1 MKLLSCKEF
10 EQGTQ
15 FSELRQGSLFG
26 ALSDEGIRYL
36 IAQGK
41 LWSLD
46 PSDILYEAGDPSNH
60 FFIVLSGEL
69 QFTKVHAGLQ
79 LVTRNVEFGEEVGY
93 VSMISLQPYG
103 GHVEALTDSIVLDI
117 DCNLY
122 ATFGTEYPQDFG
134 IFTLNLA
141 RNMARNIQRLS
152 ARLVE
157 NSINH

>member
-1 MKLLSCKEF
+1 MRTLKFKEF
-10 EQGTQ
+10 EQIVQ
-15 FSELRQGSLFG
+15 FSKLRQGSLFG

-36 IAQGK
+36 VTHGK

-60 FFIVLSGEL
+60 FFIVLAGEL
-69 QFTKVHAGLQ
+69 QFMKVHAGLQ
-79 LVTRNVEFGEEVGY
+79 LITRNVKFGEEVGY
-93 VSMISLQPYG
+93 VSMISLQPQG
-103 GHVEALTDSIVLDI
+103 GHVEALADSIVLEI

-122 ATFGTEYPQDFG
+122 AAFGTEYPQDFG

-141 RNMARNIQRLS
+141 RDMARNIQRLS